1 MTLDVP
7 KVLLHEFFDNAWLLN
22 PAFVQ
27 RKYCGTHG
35 GMLQGIDSNVS
46 EAGLGN
52 LSHYLTIGFPNTIA
66 GVALLP
72 ASNKHSA
79 NIFYAYW
86 RMTQQ
91 TMIGLGRVGR

>member
-1 MTLDVP
+1 MFP
-7 KVLLHEFFDNAWLLN
+7 KYFCMIHFDNAWLLN

-27 RKYCGTHG
+27 RRYGGTQG
-35 GMLQGIDSNVS
+35 GMLQGVDSSVS

-52 LSHYLTIGFPNTIA
+52 LSQYLTIGFPNTIA
-66 GVALLP
+66 GGALLP

-79 NIFYAYW
+79 NIFHAYW
-86 RMTQQ
+86 RMAQQ